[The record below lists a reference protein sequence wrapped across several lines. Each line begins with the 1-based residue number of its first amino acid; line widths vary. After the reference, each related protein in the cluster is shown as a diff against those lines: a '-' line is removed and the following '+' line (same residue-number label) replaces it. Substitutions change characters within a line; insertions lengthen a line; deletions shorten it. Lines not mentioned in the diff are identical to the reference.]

1 MNSQISGFLSIV
13 YTETRRLIKGFLPA
27 YFWFA
32 LLVLISTY
40 FVFAEKYVNI
50 SIDRSLMILKYGHN
64 PMTDIL
70 LYTVSFAVSSVS
82 EVMSGKLPSM
92 IFPVSIGIIFFI
104 FFPLMLGLTYM
115 SGHIIKKASST
126 ITGEDEKKTLYIM
139 ASSPQTRVSI
149 YLAKF
154 IGIFLVTIP
163 MIIFFYLIT
172 DWIFSTLFLPAY
184 PTYNAGIL
192 VLKILLVNAVLFISA
207 GMLFS
212 ALFKNEKKASWTG
225 TKVVTIFSL
234 LTSLWILIPFLEF
247 MMNLTNSNTDI
258 LFYLEKL
265 SWLSPFTAELMSVYQ
280 PSVFIDYLY
289 ALIST
294 SVILFL
300 LGMGIFIRKDLEY

>member
-1 MNSQISGFLSIV
+1 MLSHISGFISIV

-40 FVFAEKYVNI
+40 FVFAEKYVDI
-50 SIDRSLMILKYGHN
+50 SIDPPLMTLKYTNN
-64 PMTDIL
+64 PVTEVL
-70 LYTVSFAVSSVS
+70 LYTVSFAATSVS
-82 EVMSGKLPSM
+82 EVMSGKIPSM
-92 IFPVSIGIIFFI
+92 VFPFYIGVIFFI
-104 FFPLMLGLTYM
+104 LFPLMLSLTYM
-115 SGHIIKKASST
+115 SSQVIKKASAT

-139 ASSPQTRVSI
+139 ASSPQTRFSI

-154 IGIFLVTIP
+154 IGLLLATLP

-172 DWIFSTLFLPAY
+172 DWIFSSLFLSEY
-184 PTYNAGIL
+184 STYNAGIL
-192 VLKILLVNAVLFISA
+192 VLQILLVNAALFISA
-207 GMLFS
+207 GMFFS
-212 ALFKNEKKASWTG
+212 AVFKNEKKATWTG
-225 TKVVTIFSL
+225 TKVVMICSL
-234 LTSLWILIPFLEF
+234 MTYLWILIPFLEF

-280 PSVFIDYLY
+280 PSVFIGYLY
-289 ALIST
+289 VLVSA

>member
-1 MNSQISGFLSIV
+1 MLSHISGFLSIV

-27 YFWFA
+27 YFWFT
-32 LLVLISTY
+32 LLVIISTY
-40 FVFAEKYVNI
+40 FVFAEKYVDI
-50 SIDRSLMILKYGHN
+50 SIDRSLMTLKYPNN

-82 EVMSGKLPSM
+82 DVMSGKIPSM
-92 IFPVSIGIIFFI
+92 VFPFSIGVIFFI
-104 FFPLMLGLTYM
+104 LFPLMLSLTYM
-115 SGHIIKKASST
+115 SSQVIKKASVT

-139 ASSPQTRVSI
+139 ATSPQTRFSI

-154 IGIFLVTIP
+154 TGLLMATLP
-163 MIIFFYLIT
+163 MIILFYLIT
-172 DWIFSTLFLPAY
+172 EWIFSSLFLSVY
-184 PTYNAGIL
+184 STYNAGIL
-192 VLKILLVNAVLFISA
+192 VLQILLVNAVLFISA

-225 TKVVTIFSL
+225 TKVVTFFSL

-265 SWLSPFTAELMSVYQ
+265 SWISPFTAELMSVYQ
-280 PSVFIDYLY
+280 PAVFSYYLY
-289 ALIST
+289 ELVSA